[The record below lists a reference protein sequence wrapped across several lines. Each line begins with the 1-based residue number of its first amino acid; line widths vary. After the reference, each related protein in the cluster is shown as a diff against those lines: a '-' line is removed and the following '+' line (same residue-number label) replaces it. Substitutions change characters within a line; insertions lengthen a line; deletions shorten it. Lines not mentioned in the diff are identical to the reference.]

1 MPPPPRT
8 KGRPGRLR
16 PRSLLTSPRI
26 VDVQWNAQSSARM
39 HSLFPHTE
47 SGRRYSERDYLR
59 NVTQPKRPAADS
71 GRPPPPETLMRVVRD
86 RQDGPVVAFGMWR
99 HLRVG
104 DDWGW
109 RAAWSPFDDIPDMS
123 YEVAEGIFRPARRA
137 HMWLMEGREHLMLE
151 ILATMDTYQGRGI
164 GTALVEWGNAYAD
177 ARGLPTFLLAS
188 DQGKSVYEKVGF
200 AVQDISALTDEKPV
214 SVPMV
219 RPEKETEK
227 MEAA

>member
-1 MPPPPRT
+1 MAETTSTSPATAVIADNAART
-8 KGRPGRLR
+8 TNKRTTWKIEAPI
-16 PRSLLTSPRI
+16 PADVPRI

-71 GRPPPPETLMRVVRD
+71 GRPPPPETLMRVVRE

-137 HMWLMEGREHLMLE
+137 HMWLMEGREHL
-151 ILATMDTYQGRGI
+151 
-164 GTALVEWGNAYAD
+164 
-177 ARGLPTFLLAS
+177 S
-188 DQGKSVYEKVGF
+188 K
-200 AVQDISALTDEKPV
+200 
-214 SVPMV
+214 
-219 RPEKETEK
+219 
-227 MEAA
+227 